1 MKFKDCRWADDDG
14 RPLCTPW
21 TKNGRQ
27 KSQIETVK
35 RREIGC
41 PFSGAAYDKELL
53 FQKKVF
59 GNESPRAAKSEQSGK
74 CGQNVGEKQE

>member
-1 MKFKDCRWADDDG
+1 MVPWALAFLSARRVEELILLLYELGMKSYECRRSDDDG
-14 RPLCTPW
+14 RPRGAPW

-41 PFSGAAYDKELL
+41 PFSGAAY
-53 FQKKVF
+53 
-59 GNESPRAAKSEQSGK
+59 R
-74 CGQNVGEKQE
+74 